1 MDSKITMMH
10 TPAKLCVPDE
20 NYYRNLMAFLQ
31 KEQATKMLNSIIW

>member
-20 NYYRNLMAFLQ
+20 NYYRTLMAVLQ
-31 KEQATKMLNSIIW
+31 QKQAPQMLNSK